1 MESSHTTFYLNN
13 ATTNTEHM
21 YNLFFSLVSKT
32 HQFHFLNS
40 LRKGKMVG
48 GECDSES
55 CNHLKKMG
63 LFPNTINNNNNN
75 NNISIIIIIIIT
87 LIINIIKL

>member
-1 MESSHTTFYLNN
+1 M
-13 ATTNTEHM
+13 
-21 YNLFFSLVSKT
+21 
-32 HQFHFLNS
+32 
-40 LRKGKMVG
+40 
-48 GECDSES
+48 CDSES

-75 NNISIIIIIIIT
+75 NNISSSSIIIIT